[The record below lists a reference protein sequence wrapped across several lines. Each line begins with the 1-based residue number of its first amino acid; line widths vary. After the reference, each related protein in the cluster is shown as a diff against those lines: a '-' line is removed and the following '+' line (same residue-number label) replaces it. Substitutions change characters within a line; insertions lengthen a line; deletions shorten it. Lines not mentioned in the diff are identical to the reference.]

1 MRRMWVGL
9 VVALFIAMTQ
19 SAFAQGSFEPNVDRP
34 GADYHNFDIQGGPAA
49 CQSACASDRQC
60 VAWTFVHRN
69 VQGASQRCWLKN
81 GVPPANSDSCC
92 VSGVIRAAPGSAALG
107 RNPGYNPAWQAAPGD
122 TNCCPNNMLVCPVGR
137 HFCTSP
143 SADAAAARRQPYNP
157 AWQAAPGDTSC
168 CPNNMLVCPTPRH
181 FCPR

>member
-1 MRRMWVGL
+1 MRTMWLAFAAVL
-9 VVALFIAMTQ
+9 LTALFQIA
-19 SAFAQGSFEPNVDRP
+19 AAQGSFEPNIDRQ
-34 GADYHNFDIQGGPAA
+34 GNDYHNFDIHGGPAD

-81 GVPPANSDSCC
+81 GVPPPRGDGCC
-92 VSGVIRAAPGSAALG
+92 VSGVMRAPAATTAG
-107 RNPGYNPAWQAAPGD
+107 RGQGYNPAWQAAPGD

-143 SADAAAARRQPYNP
+143 AGNAAAARNQPYNP